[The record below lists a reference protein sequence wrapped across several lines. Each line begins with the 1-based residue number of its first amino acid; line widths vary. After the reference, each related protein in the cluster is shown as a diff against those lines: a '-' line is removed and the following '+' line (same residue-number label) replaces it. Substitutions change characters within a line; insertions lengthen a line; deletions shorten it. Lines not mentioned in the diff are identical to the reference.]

1 MHIGIDARLMY
12 YQRAG
17 IGRYTL
23 QLARALAR
31 IESDDRYTLLQAHRS
46 KEPIIEHPRFAHRK
60 VLTPAHHRFEQLALP
75 FEISPIGLDVLH
87 SPDFIPPFRRNCA
100 SVITIHDL
108 NFLLYPH
115 FLTKDAARYYG
126 QIDEAVRRT
135 DAIIAVS
142 KATKADIMRLLGVPE
157 DRITVIYEA
166 AGSAFK
172 PMDDHALPD
181 RVHARFGVRG
191 DFVLFVSTIEPR
203 KNVPT
208 LLRAFRQLLDD
219 YRLDVQLVLAGQ
231 KGWLFEEVF
240 DLVQDLELQD
250 DVCFVGRVTTEELVW
265 LYNTARCLVAP
276 SIYEG
281 FGLTPLEAMA
291 SGTPVIV
298 ADVSSLPEVVGDAG
312 IKVDPYKTD
321 EMAVAMWRL
330 LTDSELHASLRA
342 KGLTRAACFSW
353 DKAAQETLALYHSL
367 A

>member
-1 MHIGIDARLMY
+1 MHIGIDTRLMY
-12 YQRAG
+12 YQMAG

-23 QLARALAR
+23 QLIRALSR
-31 IESDDRYTLLQAHRS
+31 IESDDRYTLLQSNRA
-46 KEPIIEHPRFAHRK
+46 KEPIIDHARFAHHK
-60 VLTPAHHRFEQLALP
+60 VYTPAHHRLEQLVLP
-75 FEISPIGLDVLH
+75 FEISHLGLNVLH

-108 NFLLYPH
+108 NFMLYPH
-115 FLTKDAARYYG
+115 FLTRDAARYYG
-126 QIDEAVRRT
+126 QIDIAVRRA

-142 KATKADIMRLLGVPE
+142 HATKADIVRLLGVPE
-157 DRITVIYEA
+157 SKVSVIYEA
-166 AGSAFK
+166 AGSAFQ
-172 PMDDHALPD
+172 PMDDAALPD

-231 KGWLFEEVF
+231 KGWLYEEVF
-240 DLVQDLELQD
+240 DLVKDLELED
-250 DVCFVGRVTTEELVW
+250 DVRFVGRVSTEELVW
-265 LYNTARCLVAP
+265 LYNTARALVAP

-291 SGTPVIV
+291 CGTPVVV

-312 IKVDPYKTD
+312 LKVDPYKPD

-330 LTDSELHASLRA
+330 LTDAELHASLSA
-342 KGLTRAACFSW
+342 KGITRARCFSW
-353 DKAAQETLALYHSL
+353 DKAAQETLALYHTL